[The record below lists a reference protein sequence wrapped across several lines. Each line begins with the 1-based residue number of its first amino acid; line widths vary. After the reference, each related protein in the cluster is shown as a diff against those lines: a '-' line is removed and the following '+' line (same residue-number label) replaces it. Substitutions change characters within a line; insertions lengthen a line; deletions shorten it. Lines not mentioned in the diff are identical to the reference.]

1 MPTCTPCI
9 FTFASGFI
17 TSPARG
23 DSTVTGMVSVKL
35 PRNKPT
41 ATATIA
47 AITATDTSP
56 VSARI
61 PLWGMECVPY
71 PERLKFPFEP

>member
-1 MPTCTPCI
+1 
-9 FTFASGFI
+9 
-17 TSPARG
+17 
-23 DSTVTGMVSVKL
+23 MVAAALLYVVL
-35 PRNKPT
+35 ATTRYT

-47 AITATDTSP
+47 AITAMDTSP

>member
-1 MPTCTPCI
+1 
-9 FTFASGFI
+9 
-17 TSPARG
+17 
-23 DSTVTGMVSVKL
+23 
-35 PRNKPT
+35 
-41 ATATIA
+41 
-47 AITATDTSP
+47 